1 MSDPRKRLAAQQ
13 QQLLGA
19 LLGQAEDPP
28 GFDQE
33 QLRVQQRALLNK
45 RRRVVAKLRPELA
58 EELGERFQPLFDSYA
73 ADHPRRPGQR
83 ARADAARFARWL
95 ARRNRPWKRRS

>member
-1 MSDPRKRLAAQQ
+1 MSDPRERLAAQQ
-13 QQLLGA
+13 QQLLAA
-19 LLGQAEDPP
+19 LLGHAEAPP
-28 GFDQE
+28 GFDQD

-73 ADHPRRPGQR
+73 VEHPRRPGQR
-83 ARADAARFARWL
+83 ARADATRFARWIT
-95 ARRNRPWKRRS
+95 RRNRPWKRRR